1 MRSFSFF
8 LCLIIFIIIG
18 CKENSTDSLIDNSQI
33 NNCDLVK
40 VRIDMIYGFFGKI
53 VRLNINDNENFYAIL
68 SSAVSLA
75 GPEASFS
82 THLVRGENKLIVSL
96 GDPGNIHNFVR
107 DTTTFFLGSKNKY
120 FIGLRFTDNIEVTI
134 QDSAFVYY

>member
-1 MRSFSFF
+1 MRSLSFF
-8 LCLIIFIIIG
+8 ICLLISVIVG
-18 CKENSTDSLIDNSQI
+18 CKENSTDSVINSSQS

-53 VRLNINDNENFYAIL
+53 VRLNINNNENFYAIL

-82 THLVRGENKLIVSL
+82 TYLVRGENKLIVSL

-107 DTTTFFLGSKNKY
+107 DSTTFFLGSKDKY
-120 FIGLRFTDNIEVTI
+120 FIGLGFIDKIEVTI